1 MNSVEGC
8 TDERK
13 VVVVSVVVRKVDLLC
28 ARGRGAR
35 IPHRHHVVDVHAHDP
50 ETEDEDALEAEADN
64 IYAMSNERCDGDDA
78 DRKQRK
84 TVYDLVHMNTDVIL

>member
-1 MNSVEGC
+1 VNSVEDC

-35 IPHRHHVVDVHAHDP
+35 IPHRHHVVGVHAHDP
-50 ETEDEDALEAEADN
+50 ETADEDALEAEADN
-64 IYAMSNERCDGDDA
+64 FYGMLNERFMMVLMIENKG
-78 DRKQRK
+78 KLL
-84 TVYDLVHMNTDVIL
+84 TTSYT

>member
-35 IPHRHHVVDVHAHDP
+35 IPHRHHVVGVHARDP
-50 ETEDEDALEAEADN
+50 ETADEDALEAEADN
-64 IYAMSNERCDGDDA
+64 FYAISNERFMMVMMIENKG
-78 DRKQRK
+78 KLF
-84 TVYDLVHMNTDVIL
+84 TTSYT